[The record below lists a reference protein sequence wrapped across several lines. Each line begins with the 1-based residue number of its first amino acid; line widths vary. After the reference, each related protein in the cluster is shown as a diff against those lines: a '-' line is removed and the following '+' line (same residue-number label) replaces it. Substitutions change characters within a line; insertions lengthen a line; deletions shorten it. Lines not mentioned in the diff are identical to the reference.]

1 MAEINMFE
9 QATRLK
15 LRFKSNNGNI
25 STEDLWDLPLSQLDD
40 IAKGLRKELRDT
52 EDSFIEEKK
61 SNATLELRF
70 EVVKHVITTKLAER
84 DAKAKAKEVAA
95 RRQVLLEALEG
106 KQQEALKNMSVEDI
120 QKELATLG

>member
-15 LRFKSNNGNI
+15 LRFKSNNGMVT
-25 STEDLWDLPLSQLDD
+25 TEDLWDLPLSQLDG
-40 IAKGLRKELRDT
+40 IAKDLRKELRDT

-61 SNATLELRF
+61 SNANLELRF
-70 EVVKHVITTKLAER
+70 EVVKHVITTKLEER

-95 RRQVLLEALEG
+95 RRQVLLEALEK
-106 KQQEALKNMSVEDI
+106 KQNAALDGMSAEDI

>member
-15 LRFKSNNGNI
+15 LRFKSNNGMVT
-25 STEDLWDLPLSQLDD
+25 TEDLWDLPLSQLDG
-40 IAKGLRKELRDT
+40 IAKELRKELRDT

-61 SNATLELRF
+61 SNSQLELRF
-70 EVVKHVITTKLAER
+70 EVVKHVITTKLEER

-95 RRQVLLEALEG
+95 RRQVLLEALEK
-106 KQQEALKNMSVEDI
+106 KQNAALDGMSAEDI

>member
-15 LRFKSNNGNI
+15 LRFKSNNGVVT
-25 STEDLWDLPLSQLDD
+25 TEDLWDLPLSQLDG
-40 IAKGLRKELRDT
+40 IAKDLRKELRDT

-61 SNATLELRF
+61 SNANLELRF
-70 EVVKHVITTKLAER
+70 EVVKHVITTKLEER

-95 RRQVLLEALEG
+95 RRQVLLEALEK
-106 KQQEALKNMSVEDI
+106 KQNAALDGMSAEDI

>member
-61 SNATLELRF
+61 SNAQLELRF

>member
-15 LRFKSNNGNI
+15 LRFKSINGNI

-61 SNATLELRF
+61 SNAQLELRF

>member
-40 IAKGLRKELRDT
+40 IAKGLRKELRET

-61 SNATLELRF
+61 SNAQLELRF

-84 DAKAKAKEVAA
+84 DAKAQAKEKAA
-95 RRQVLLEALEG
+95 RRQVLLEALEK
-106 KQQEALKNMSVEDI
+106 KQNAALDGMSAEDIKKELEAL
-120 QKELATLG
+120 G

>member
-1 MAEINMFE
+1 MAEINLFE

-15 LRFKSNNGNI
+15 LRFKSNNGNV

-40 IAKGLRKELRDT
+40 IAKGLRKELRET

-61 SNATLELRF
+61 SNAQLELRF

-84 DAKAKAKEVAA
+84 DAKAQAKEKAA
-95 RRQVLLEALEG
+95 RRQVLLEALEK
-106 KQQEALKNMSVEDI
+106 KQNAALDGMSAEDIKKELEAL
-120 QKELATLG
+120 G

>member
-1 MAEINMFE
+1 MAEINLFE

-15 LRFKSNNGNI
+15 LRFKSNNGNV

-40 IAKGLRKELRDT
+40 IAKGLRKELRET

-61 SNATLELRF
+61 SNAQLELRF

-84 DAKAKAKEVAA
+84 DAKAQAKEKAA
-95 RRQVLLEALEG
+95 RRQVLLEALEK
-106 KQQEALKNMSVEDI
+106 KQNAALDGMSADDIKKELEAL
-120 QKELATLG
+120 G